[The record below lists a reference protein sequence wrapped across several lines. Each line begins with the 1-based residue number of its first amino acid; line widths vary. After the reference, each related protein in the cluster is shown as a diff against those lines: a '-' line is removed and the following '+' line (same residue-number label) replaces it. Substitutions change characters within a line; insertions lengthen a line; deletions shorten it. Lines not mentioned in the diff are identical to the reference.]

1 MRVICAMS
9 GGVDSSVAAALL
21 QEAGHEVIGITLKVW
36 PDREDVEDSPGRAG
50 GKKTCC
56 APRDV
61 DDARAVAAALGIPH
75 YTLDVGA
82 EFQRSVIDYF
92 VGEYARGRT
101 PHPCL
106 ACNRDLKFDY
116 LLQRA
121 EAVGAEAVATGHY
134 ARIERD
140 GSGRP
145 RLLRGSD
152 AARDQTAVLWM
163 LTPETLGRV
172 RFPVGGLS
180 KAEVRD
186 EARRRALPVAEKP
199 DSQEICFVPDGDW
212 RAFLRSHG
220 VASAPGPVV
229 DTDGR
234 VVGTHEGIPFY
245 TVGQRRGLP
254 HMNRTAPQFITAI
267 DAARNTLTVGGTDD
281 GFASGC
287 LLERVNW
294 IRPPACPPGRAPVRA
309 EVKIRYRQPPSWAQ
323 VTPLPDGRVR
333 LEFETPLK
341 AVTPGQP
348 SVFYDG
354 DEVLGGGVIAE
365 AIP

>member
-1 MRVICAMS
+1 MRVVCAMS

-21 QEAGHEVIGITLKVW
+21 QEAGHEVIGVTLKVW
-36 PDREDVEDSPGRAG
+36 PDREDAG

-75 YTLDVGA
+75 YTLDVGV

-116 LLQRA
+116 LLHRA
-121 EAVGAEAVATGHY
+121 AAVGADAVATGHY

-140 GSGRP
+140 GTGRP
-145 RLLRGSD
+145 RLLRGMD
-152 AARDQTAVLWM
+152 PARDQTAVLWM

-172 RFPVGGLS
+172 QFPVGGLS
-180 KAEVRD
+180 KAEVRA

-212 RAFLRSHG
+212 RAFLRAHG

-229 DTDGR
+229 DTAGR
-234 VVGTHEGIPFY
+234 VVGTHDGVPFY

-254 HMNRTAPQFITAI
+254 QMNRTAPKYVTAI
-267 DAARNTLTVGGTDD
+267 DAARNTLTVGGSDD

-294 IRPPACPPGRAPVRA
+294 IRPPAPVRA
-309 EVKIRYRQPPSWAQ
+309 EVKIRYRQTPSWAQ
-323 VTPLPDGRVR
+323 VLPLPDGRVR

-365 AIP
+365 SCPPRRAIL